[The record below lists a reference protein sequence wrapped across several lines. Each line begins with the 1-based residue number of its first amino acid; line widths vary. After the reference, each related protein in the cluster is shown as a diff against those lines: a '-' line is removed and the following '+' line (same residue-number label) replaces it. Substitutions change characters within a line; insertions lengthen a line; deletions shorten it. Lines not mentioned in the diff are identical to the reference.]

1 MNSRIC
7 RVASVA
13 MVLFALVL
21 LFVSCEDR
29 GGASL
34 IISSDTYVIEAGET
48 IDVEQLREMFLAD
61 TESSAVT
68 TASTA
73 VATHDDTSADMTNVS
88 ADDEVADTV
97 YWVKNG
103 EVWHMKST
111 CASLSRSKNI
121 ISGTIEEAMLAGKN
135 RVCKR
140 CGN

>member
-7 RVASVA
+7 RVASLI

-29 GGASL
+29 GGASF
-34 IISSDTYVIEAGET
+34 IISSDTYVVEAGET
-48 IDVEQLREMFLAD
+48 IDAEKLREMFLAD
-61 TESSAVT
+61 TEPSADT
-68 TASTA
+68 TASTETA
-73 VATHDDTSADMTNVS
+73 KHDDTSADEAV
-88 ADDEVADTV
+88 DTV

-103 EVWHMKST
+103 EVWHTKST
-111 CASLSRSKNI
+111 CSSLSRSKNI
-121 ISGTIEEAMLAGKN
+121 LSGTVEEAMLAGKN